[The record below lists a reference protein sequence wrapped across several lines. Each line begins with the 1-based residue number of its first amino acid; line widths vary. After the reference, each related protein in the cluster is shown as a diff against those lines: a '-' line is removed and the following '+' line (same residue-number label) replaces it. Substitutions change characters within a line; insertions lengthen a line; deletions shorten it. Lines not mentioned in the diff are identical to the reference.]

1 MLRPLVGF
9 LLRKLPRTLLQRVS
23 RPIFKIISVF
33 YYGNNVQCPICD
45 KSFRKFFPY
54 GRNTRDN
61 ALCTNCLSLERHRL
75 IYLYLKR
82 ESSLFKTKTKLLHI
96 APEGCLI
103 DVFKSSDTIDYTT
116 ADLDSPLADIK
127 MDIHSMPFED
137 NSFDFVLCNHV
148 LEHVENDIEAL
159 EEIKRVMKKG
169 GLGIVQV
176 PFYDPIP
183 EKTIE
188 DKTVVSK
195 NEREKLYGQSDHVRK
210 YGKDYKGRLES
221 TGLRVKVI
229 KPNKFLNKSEI
240 REYSIIEDEELFIII
255 NHQ

>member
-1 MLRPLVGF
+1 M
-9 LLRKLPRTLLQRVS
+9 
-23 RPIFKIISVF
+23 
-33 YYGNNVQCPICD
+33 
-45 KSFRKFFPY
+45 
-54 GRNTRDN
+54 
-61 ALCTNCLSLERHRL
+61 
-75 IYLYLKR
+75 
-82 ESSLFKTKTKLLHI
+82 HI

-103 DVFKSSDTIDYTT
+103 DVFKNSDTIDYTT

-137 NSFDFVLCNHV
+137 NTFDFVLCNHV

-169 GLGIVQV
+169 ALGIVQV

-221 TGLRVKVI
+221 TGLHVKVI

-240 REYSIIEDEELFIII
+240 KGYGIIEDEELFIII
-255 NHQ
+255 NHQSLP